1 MENNSGIFAEDTA
14 VETSGEDLLLAEI
27 DAFRDKATQLQQL
40 IAQKEAKAAELEEL
54 VKEKERTNQLLQA
67 ELNKKQEEA
76 DSLVADVET
85 QVDRMMQVV
94 KNNMDQLESDIKD
107 QVSGNQESY
116 DKQHQT
122 LQDTLRDVSEG
133 LDTIQNELSEK
144 THSESVHLYRLIQD
158 LLKEYDNSEAQAAKA
173 LEQYSSLKKFSTILV
188 VFNVITIVLSV
199 AILLFTLGIL

>member
-188 VFNVITIVLSV
+188 VFNVITIVLSI